1 MTDTPNSTVTA
12 PDTVVAEPAGH
23 HRPNRLFQA
32 LAWVGIVAG
41 VLFIVGMVFFAGVF
55 LGRTGGFGWHRGYH
69 TGQMGPGGPAGQCPM
84 MRGGGMGPG
93 MMGPGGGMGPGM
105 MGPGMMGPGGM
116 EPGDMGPGG
125 MMGPSRTPASTAPPQ
140 RPS

>member
-1 MTDTPNSTVTA
+1 MTETNDSTATKPETV
-12 PDTVVAEPAGH
+12 VVAESDGR
-23 HRPNRLFQA
+23 HRPNRLYQA

-55 LGRTGGFGWHRGYH
+55 LGRTGGYGWHRGYH

-93 MMGPGGGMGPGM
+93 MMGPGM
-105 MGPGMMGPGGM
+105 MGPGMMGPGGIDPD
-116 EPGDMGPGG
+116 EMGPGG
-125 MMGPSRTPASTAPPQ
+125 MMGPGRGPASTAPTPPPGQ

>member
-1 MTDTPNSTVTA
+1 MTETPESTVATPETLA
-12 PDTVVAEPAGH
+12 VADPDGRQ
-23 HRPNRLFQA
+23 RPNRLYQA

-55 LGRTGGFGWHRGYH
+55 LGRTGGYGWHRGYH
-69 TGQMGPGGPAGQCPM
+69 TGQMGPGGPGAECPM

-93 MMGPGGGMGPGM
+93 MMGPGGMDPD
-105 MGPGMMGPGGM
+105 
-116 EPGDMGPGG
+116 DMGPGG
-125 MMGPSRTPASTAPPQ
+125 MMGPGRSPASTAPAPPPAQ

>member
-1 MTDTPNSTVTA
+1 MTETPESTVATPETVA
-12 PDTVVAEPAGH
+12 VADPDGRQ
-23 HRPNRLFQA
+23 RPNRLYQA

-55 LGRTGGFGWHRGYH
+55 LGRTGLRLASRLSHRPDGSGW
-69 TGQMGPGGPAGQCPM
+69 TGAQCPM

-93 MMGPGGGMGPGM
+93 MMGPGGMDPD
-105 MGPGMMGPGGM
+105 
-116 EPGDMGPGG
+116 EMGPGG
-125 MMGPSRTPASTAPPQ
+125 MMGPGRSPASTAPAPPPAQ